1 MARIKSKEDFM
12 KRKIILIL
20 LGAFLT
26 TSVFANGLKGKI
38 PADMGKSL
46 IIESDKVFGTDKTI
60 NDIFAREPSS
70 DITITTEGKK
80 MYVDMDCGLIQ
91 MKLTI
96 TFSGLGT
103 CYISKLYYNSPLTF
117 QEETLTCS
125 SPYNDPSSYGEILG
139 FFSSSLKWFYD

>member
-1 MARIKSKEDFM
+1 M
-12 KRKIILIL
+12 KRKIISIL
-20 LGAFLT
+20 LGTLLSALI
-26 TSVFANGLKGKI
+26 FATGLKGKI
-38 PADMGKSL
+38 PTDMGQSL
-46 IIESDKVFGTDKTI
+46 IIESDKAFGTDKTI

-80 MYVDMDCGLIQ
+80 MYVDMDCGLLH

-125 SPYNDPSSYGEILG
+125 SPYNDPNGYGEILG

>member
-1 MARIKSKEDFM
+1 M
-12 KRKIILIL
+12 KRKIISIL
-20 LGAFLT
+20 LGTLLSA
-26 TSVFANGLKGKI
+26 SIFATGLKGKI
-38 PADMGKSL
+38 PTDMGQSL
-46 IIESDKVFGTDKTI
+46 IIESDKAFGTDKTI

-80 MYVDMDCGLIQ
+80 MYVDMDCGLLQ

-103 CYISKLYYNSPLTF
+103 CYISKLYYNRPLTF
-117 QEETLTCS
+117 QDETLTCS
-125 SPYNDPSSYGEILG
+125 SPYNDPNGYGEILG

>member
-1 MARIKSKEDFM
+1 M
-12 KRKIILIL
+12 KRKIISIL
-20 LGAFLT
+20 LGTLLSA
-26 TSVFANGLKGKI
+26 SIFATGLKGKI
-38 PADMGKSL
+38 PTDMGQSL
-46 IIESDKVFGTDKTI
+46 IIESDKAFGTDKTI

-80 MYVDMDCGLIQ
+80 MYVDMDCGLLQ

-125 SPYNDPSSYGEILG
+125 SPYNVPNGYGEILG

>member
-1 MARIKSKEDFM
+1 M
-12 KRKIILIL
+12 KRKIISIL
-20 LGAFLT
+20 LGTLLSA
-26 TSVFANGLKGKI
+26 SIFATGLKGKI
-38 PADMGKSL
+38 PTDMGQSL
-46 IIESDKVFGTDKTI
+46 IIESDKAFGTDKTI

-80 MYVDMDCGLIQ
+80 MYVDMDCGLLQ

-125 SPYNDPSSYGEILG
+125 SPYNDPNGYVEILG

>member
-1 MARIKSKEDFM
+1 
-12 KRKIILIL
+12 
-20 LGAFLT
+20 
-26 TSVFANGLKGKI
+26 
-38 PADMGKSL
+38 MGQSL
-46 IIESDKVFGTDKTI
+46 IIESDKAFGTDKTI

-80 MYVDMDCGLIQ
+80 MYVDMDCSLLQ

-103 CYISKLYYNSPLTF
+103 CYILKLYYNSPLTF

-125 SPYNDPSSYGEILG
+125 SPYNDPNGYGEILG